1 MQFSGTFPGDI
12 TETYVQ
18 LANDGAEFLAV
29 AVLLYTIGRLVVVP
43 GVRWGL
49 ERSQFNRTVVSALV
63 SATHLLVVV
72 VTVVVAASLA
82 GFRGSLAGSTL
93 IAAGIT
99 VAVGLAAQ
107 DVLGNF
113 VSGAFIVTDPDL
125 NVGDTIEWDG
135 KQGTVVDIDLRV
147 TRVRTPD
154 NERILVPNTTLA
166 TTAVT
171 NHTSTDPV
179 GVSYE
184 FGVDYDADLDE
195 VEAIIRNVARDLDHV
210 REKPAPSVAVS
221 ELTSSSVLLIGRVWL
236 PVERK
241 NRALSVKS
249 AFVRGVHEA
258 CRAEGIDLSETPHTE
273 LSGEVTVHDSGAPAE

>member
-1 MQFSGTFPGDI
+1 MQFSGTLPGDI
-12 TETYVQ
+12 TSTYTQ
-18 LANDGAEFLAV
+18 LVNDGAEFLAV
-29 AVLLYTIGRLVVVP
+29 AALLYGLGRLLVVP
-43 GVRWGL
+43 GVRWVL
-49 ERSQFNRTVVSALV
+49 SRSKFNRTAESALV

-72 VTVVVAASLA
+72 VTVVVAASVA

-99 VAVGLAAQ
+99 IAIGLAAQ

-147 TRVRTPD
+147 TRIRTPNND
-154 NERILVPNTTLA
+154 RIVVPNTTLA

-179 GVSYE
+179 GIDYE
-184 FGVDYDADLDE
+184 FGIDYEADVDD
-195 VEAIIRNVARDLDHV
+195 VEAIIQNVARDLDHV
-210 REKPAPSVAVS
+210 HEKPKPTVAVAD
-221 ELTSSSVLLIGRVWL
+221 LTSSSVVLVGRVWM

-241 NRALSVKS
+241 NRALAVRS
-249 AFVRGVHEA
+249 AFIRGVYEA
-258 CRAEGIDLSETPHTE
+258 CREEGIDLSETPHTE
-273 LSGEVTVHDSGAPAE
+273 LSGEVTVHESGAAGE